1 VTPSAL
7 SLMMQEGSVPF
18 ASTNDPDT
26 LDPALRRPGRFDV
39 KISFSHATTIQ
50 AATIFQHF
58 YALPSESQ
66 SLGRAGFSTQEDL
79 ERAARVF
86 AESLDVGN
94 LEISVAAIQGFLLFH
109 KNDPQSAQEKVGD
122 WLVELRRE
130 QSQGPESRGV
140 NEKAD
145 ARKPLLNPMGI
156 TR

>member
-1 VTPSAL
+1 
-7 SLMMQEGSVPF
+7 MMQEGSVLF
-18 ASTNDPDT
+18 ASTNHPDK

-39 KISFSHATTIQ
+39 KISFSHATTTQ
-50 AATIFQHF
+50 ATTIFKHF
-58 YALPSESQ
+58 YALSSESQ

-86 AESLDVGN
+86 AASLDVGN

-109 KNDPQSAQEKVGD
+109 KNDPQSALEMVGD

-130 QSQGPESRGV
+130 QSQGSEPRGV
-140 NEKAD
+140 NEKAGV
-145 ARKPLLNPMGI
+145 RKSLLNPIGI